1 MTFETC
7 HSQLVTIR
15 RKQGTRC
22 PLIRVDVGG
31 AVYQG
36 RLTRAD
42 SDPEY
47 RKQSTTPY
55 GVLVLEGLGLS
66 RTPETILQIAN
77 IPEDGI
83 HGLDGN

>member
-1 MTFETC
+1 MTFEAC
-7 HSQLVTIR
+7 HSHLVTIR

-47 RKQSTTPY
+47 RKRSVTPY

-83 HGLDGN
+83 RDLEGN